1 MEGSRRRGSYKREQT
16 ASGHRTRGG
25 RRSAQSIRLRK
36 RQRLMRKILVWIL
49 CLAVMA
55 GIAFGVSRVAG
66 SFHISR
72 KKQLRAEGIE
82 KLQAGDPSGALTSL

>member
-1 MEGSRRRGSYKREQT
+1 MEGSRRRGSY
-16 ASGHRTRGG
+16 SGSRRHPGTGRGGG

-55 GIAFGVSRVAG
+55 GIAFGVSRVVPFIFQG
-66 SFHISR
+66 KSSFGKRGLKNFRQEILLER
-72 KKQLRAEGIE
+72 
-82 KLQAGDPSGALTSL
+82 

>member
-1 MEGSRRRGSYKREQT
+1 MEGSRRRGSY
-16 ASGHRTRGG
+16 SGSRRHPGTGRGGG

-82 KLQAGDPSGALTSL
+82 KLLER